1 MKLKIDLEKAYDK
14 LEWSFIRE
22 TLIKVNMPEDL
33 IDLIM
38 SCVTLVSTSILFN
51 EEALDPIYPTRGI
64 RQGGSLS
71 PYLFIL
77 CMDFLGQL
85 IEEKCSK
92 KLWQPVK
99 ASQRGP
105 AFSHLLFANDLVFDT
120 LAQLPKSARLRRQ
133 KKKKKKT
140 SPLYPLMEWVKPI
153 PFGCKILHIIH
164 VGSQSSLV

>member
-133 KKKKKKT
+133 KKKKKKNLT
-140 SPLYPLMEWVKPI
+140 SISFNGVGKAHSIWVQNSPHNSCWVSI
-153 PFGCKILHIIH
+153 
-164 VGSQSSLV
+164 